1 MPWAAIDAGWA
12 ATLAEA
18 LARCGCWGIFAGAIL
33 EGETVVLAGGLLVA
47 AGVLDPLPV
56 MLAAAGGAWVGDAAC
71 FGLGRWT
78 AGRAIAGRSIGPL
91 GRARR
96 LLERGSN
103 VMLVAYRFCYGLRAL
118 LPYLLGAG
126 RIHARRFLVGSA
138 LACLLWSGLV
148 TGGAIGLGRAIGAGD
163 PAALLRRGGGFIVA
177 VLVGLW
183 LLKHAVQ
190 RCLGRWGG
198 HVGPP
203 NADRS

>member
-18 LARCGCWGIFAGAIL
+18 VGRCGCWGVFAGAIL
-33 EGETVVLAGGLLVA
+33 EGETVVLAAGLLVA
-47 AGVLDPLPV
+47 AGFLDPLPV
-56 MLAAAGGAWVGDAAC
+56 MLAAAAGAWVGDVTC

-78 AGRAIAGRSIGPL
+78 AGRVIAGRSSGPL

-96 LLERGSN
+96 LLARGSN

-148 TGGAIGLGRAIGAGD
+148 TAGAIGLGRAIGAGD
-163 PAALLRRGGGFIVA
+163 PAALLRRGGGC
-177 VLVGLW
+177 LVGALAGLW
-183 LLKHAVQ
+183 LLQ
-190 RCLGRWGG
+190 RGLRQGLGRFGRQ
-198 HVGPP
+198 VGPP
-203 NADRS
+203 DAERS